1 YNQLR
6 EKIGDVFCLE
16 PDSFTLKHAVSASEF
31 NQLHT
36 SDDYREAIKVAS
48 IDQLFDVSVSIIK
61 VHIETSTEN
70 MDSEPESSS
79 EVKSIEDNVSK
90 EEYDEDNDSY
100 SEVSIPDSPPVRI
113 QPDVTWDRPE
123 DVQRD
128 SMALDLLPPSKNEE
142 LGSGA
147 YHWTIRD
154 WSSLDGATQSDTF
167 DAGGYEW

>member
-1 YNQLR
+1 MTEKFEKMTEKFDKMTQKFEDKTKECKEMKAKIKYLEKHSVESQDDGQRISLSSVLVVKVHWTGSLETPRFISFDGGYTDYNQLR

-90 EEYDEDNDSY
+90 E
-100 SEVSIPDSPPVRI
+100 
-113 QPDVTWDRPE
+113 
-123 DVQRD
+123 
-128 SMALDLLPPSKNEE
+128 
-142 LGSGA
+142 
-147 YHWTIRD
+147 
-154 WSSLDGATQSDTF
+154 
-167 DAGGYEW
+167 